1 MDTERKM
8 VCVMADNAVGGVS
21 SALMNSNGVYRPEE
35 RTMLNWALAPGEM
48 FELGAVYCIAVIKL
62 SGAPAAPDPKNA

>member
-21 SALMNSNGVYRPEE
+21 SALMNSNGLHHPEE
-35 RTMLNWALAPGEM
+35 RTMLNWALAPGEV
-48 FELGAVYCIAVIKL
+48 FELGAIYCIAVIKIAA
-62 SGAPAAPDPKNA
+62 GPASPDPKNA